1 MTVRTRKPAAERKAE
16 IVDTAIRLAA
26 ESGPDRLTTEQLA
39 AEIGISQPAIF
50 RHFQTKNDIWKA
62 VGQRICDL
70 MGESGKLDNTVNPVE
85 KLRSLTLSHLAFI
98 KATPAVPAILFS
110 RELHSQNEYLRS
122 FFVNL
127 MDQRQK
133 KLAGLIQTGIDSGDL
148 DENINP
154 DDAAYL
160 ILAVI
165 QGLAMRWSLN
175 NRKFDLVTE
184 GEKSLNLLI
193 TGFEKPRA

>member
-26 ESGPDRLTTEQLA
+26 ESGPDRLTTEHLA
-39 AEIGISQPAIF
+39 EEIGISQPAIF
-50 RHFQTKNDIWKA
+50 RHFQTKNDIWQA

-70 MGESGKLDNTVNPVE
+70 MGESGKLDNNVGPVE
-85 KLRSLTLSHLAFI
+85 KLRALTLNHMAFI
-98 KATPAVPAILFS
+98 EATPAVPAILFS
-110 RELHSQNEYLRS
+110 QELHSQNETLRA

-127 MDQRQK
+127 MDLRRK
-133 KLAGLIQTGIDSGDL
+133 KLAKVIQTGIDSGEL
-148 DENINP
+148 KENLNA

-160 ILAVI
+160 ILALI

-175 NRKFDLVTE
+175 NRKFGLVDE
-184 GEKSLNLLI
+184 GKKLLDLLI
-193 TGFEKPRA
+193 SGFEK